1 MNMNEQSKLNEYSM
15 IKYKP
20 QLFSKVMKMFND
32 SAGKGFEKTTQYFR
46 YNLSQT
52 PYGKPIR
59 FLMMHKG
66 SVVGSVASRPLLF
79 KVKNRF
85 YLGGYLYNTRTHHEH
100 RKKGIFLALEKKLFE
115 ETKKKKYNFL
125 ITFSNENSFP
135 PRKEKLGMQE
145 IPINYIKIKK
155 TNFIEKKTAKVLD
168 HYFPRNLY
176 RLYDKY
182 KIEKDFPIRIQ
193 RDEKY
198 FLWRYK
204 KNPEY
209 RYLTCYEKGEYFF
222 IFKKYRDSLH
232 IVDFLVS
239 SKSHYDI
246 LINTAKKIAKDLACN
261 EVNMW
266 IPKSHPIF
274 NYLDKNSITNLEPK
288 QRLQVLVFKKT
299 LEPLMYDLKNWYFTM
314 GDSNVF

>member
-1 MNMNEQSKLNEYSM
+1 MNTVMETEFGKEYSI

-32 SAGKGFEKTTQYFR
+32 SAGKGYKKTTQYFR

-59 FLMMHKG
+59 FLMMQKG
-66 SVVGSVASRPLLF
+66 SVVGSHSSRPLLL
-79 KVKNRF
+79 KVKNRY
-85 YLGGYLYNTRTHHEH
+85 YLGGLLYNTRTQHEH
-100 RKKGIFLALEKKLFE
+100 RKKGIFLTLAKKNFE
-115 ETKKKKYNFL
+115 EAKRKKYNFL
-125 ITFSNENSFP
+125 LAFSNENS
-135 PRKEKLGMQE
+135 KVGYEKLGMKE
-145 IPINYIKIKK
+145 LPINFIKIKK
-155 TNFIEKKTAKVLD
+155 NNFIEEKTAKVLD

-182 KIEKDFPIRIQ
+182 KIGKNFPVRFQ

-222 IFKKYRDSLH
+222 VFKKYFDSLH

-239 SKSHYDI
+239 STNHYNI
-246 LINTAKKIAKDLACN
+246 LINTAKKMAKDLSCN
-261 EVNMW
+261 EINMW
-266 IPKSHPIF
+266 IPKSHQIM
-274 NYLDKNSITNLEPK
+274 NYLDKSSTNLKP
-288 QRLQVLVFKKT
+288 QQFMQLIVFKKT
-299 LEPLMYDLKNWYFTM
+299 LEPLMDDIKNWYYTM